1 MSNNLFDS
9 LNVVRPR
16 IESEPATYGTEI
28 NSKFM
33 REGLLINRSQFLYE
47 SEIESNQNTKKVD
60 QDRDN

>member
-1 MSNNLFDS
+1 MSNNLFHIPNDAS
-9 LNVVRPR
+9 PKIV
-16 IESEPATYGTEI
+16 SEPATYGTEI